1 VLASREV
8 ATSGALLAKLIADSG
23 ATVMQANPAT
33 WYLLLAADWQ
43 GKTGL
48 KVLCG
53 GEALASELAERLLAK
68 GIELWNMYG
77 PTETTIWSTV
87 YRVKPKSHDLA
98 TKDAPELIGR
108 PIANTEIYILDSH
121 LQPVPIGVT
130 GELYIGGAGLARGY
144 RNRPKLTAEKFIPN
158 PFNHQREG
166 RLYKTGDLARY
177 LPNGDIEYL
186 GRIDNQVK
194 IRGFRIELGEIEAV
208 LNTHPQIQQAVVI
221 ATEDIPG
228 NQRLVAYLVSED
240 ESISTNQLRK
250 FLFPK
255 LPEYMVPYAFIT
267 IDTLPLTSN
276 GKVDRKALPAPDGE
290 ISREQEYVAPRT
302 EIELQLAQIWS
313 SVINITPVGVKDN
326 FFELG
331 GHSLLAVRLMS
342 QIQQQFQSNLPLATL
357 FQSPTIEQLAVVVG
371 SDSSTKLW
379 SPLVPLQ
386 PLGSLPPFFCVA
398 GAGGN
403 VLYFHHL
410 ARYLGGDQPFYGLQ
424 AQGLDGETKPL
435 QSVEEIA
442 CQYIKAIQTVQPVG
456 PYFLG
461 GHSFGGKVAF
471 EMATQLQRQGQP
483 VALVAILDTS
493 APISEVNHKDY
504 FSNWDNAR
512 WIYLIAEKFE
522 ELFGENL
529 QISKETLVSLT
540 PESQLNYVKQQ
551 LEMVGFLSPQ
561 ADIQLVRG
569 FLQVYRTQSQIDYVP
584 QNTSPTPITL
594 FRAQEVNSQQE
605 NSSHLFQD
613 SAWGWNQFSD
623 GEVEIH
629 TVPGSHISM
638 MSEPHVKV
646 LAEKLRASIT
656 KGQMEVTA

>member
-1 VLASREV
+1 
-8 ATSGALLAKLIADSG
+8 
-23 ATVMQANPAT
+23 
-33 WYLLLAADWQ
+33 
-43 GKTGL
+43 
-48 KVLCG
+48 
-53 GEALASELAERLLAK
+53 
-68 GIELWNMYG
+68 
-77 PTETTIWSTV
+77 
-87 YRVKPKSHDLA
+87 
-98 TKDAPELIGR
+98 LIGR

-512 WIYLIAEKFE
+512 WIYLIAEVFE

-529 QISKETLVSLT
+529 QIYFARSKL
-540 PESQLNYVKQQ
+540 
-551 LEMVGFLSPQ
+551 
-561 ADIQLVRG
+561 A
-569 FLQVYRTQSQIDYVP
+569 
-584 QNTSPTPITL
+584 
-594 FRAQEVNSQQE
+594 
-605 NSSHLFQD
+605 
-613 SAWGWNQFSD
+613 FS
-623 GEVEIH
+623 V
-629 TVPGSHISM
+629 
-638 MSEPHVKV
+638 
-646 LAEKLRASIT
+646 
-656 KGQMEVTA
+656 